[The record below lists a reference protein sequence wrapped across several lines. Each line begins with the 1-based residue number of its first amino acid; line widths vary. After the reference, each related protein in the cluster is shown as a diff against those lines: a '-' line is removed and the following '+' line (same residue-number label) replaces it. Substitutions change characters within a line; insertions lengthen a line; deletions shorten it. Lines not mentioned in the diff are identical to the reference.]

1 MYSFIRLPANN
12 TVDARTY
19 VPPFPP
25 LHLSPLHPVAFSP
38 AGRCSSFS
46 SISPFVPLFYSGKNG
61 ETVNRETLFIRSK
74 ACFHLLARDYPP
86 LFEIE
91 NTTWTRAS
99 DSDFLS
105 SLSRYRFS
113 FFFFSFLPF
122 YHFLPN
128 YRAEKMELP

>member
-1 MYSFIRLPANN
+1 MYSFIFVCRLIIPSTRVRRFLPFLPFISPLSAPWLSLRL
-12 TVDARTY
+12 AAAPLS
-19 VPPFPP
+19 PPF
-25 LHLSPLHPVAFSP
+25 LL
-38 AGRCSSFS
+38 
-46 SISPFVPLFYSGKNG
+46 LFHYFIRGK
-61 ETVNRETLFIRSK
+61 TVNRKTLFIRSK